1 MQFILIGHDGPGGL
15 EIRKTTRGAHIDYW
29 IGAGGVLFAGP
40 LLGADGYPFG
50 SILVIE
56 AADEAAAR
64 AKFAADPYAMAGLF
78 ENTSVSGFK
87 LFIEKGVLIA

>member
-1 MQFILIGHDGPGGL
+1 
-15 EIRKTTRGAHIDYW
+15 
-29 IGAGGVLFAGP
+29 
-40 LLGADGYPFG
+40 
-50 SILVIE
+50 LVIE